1 MRRPFR
7 LMAPIALAILA
18 VGALAFFSA
27 YRAARHVPA
36 FYVQAL
42 NSTGEEQKAAG
53 QEFERQSF
61 ALHNAVRRRGH
72 WSARFTQDEINGW
85 LAAELPEKFSTA
97 LPVGI
102 SQPRVA
108 IAADRV
114 QIAAHFEQRGM
125 ETVLSLAGEIRL
137 TAEPNEIAMRIERVR
152 AGSLPMPLG
161 KLLDEISAL
170 AATAGIPLRW
180 TEVAGDPVALLR
192 LPPELDRQPFVLETL
207 ELGEGALTIAGS
219 TGGADENGG
228 QIQQAEREPN
238 DSRQR

>member
-1 MRRPFR
+1 
-7 LMAPIALAILA
+7 MAPIALAILA
-18 VGALAFFSA
+18 VGTLAFFSA
-27 YRAARHVPA
+27 YRAARHVPP

-42 NSTGEEQKAAG
+42 QATTAAQKAAG

-61 ALHNAVRRRGH
+61 ALHNALRRRGH
-72 WSARFTQDEINGW
+72 WSARFTENEINGW

-97 LPVGI
+97 LPAGI

-108 IAADRV
+108 IAAERV
-114 QIAAHFEQRGM
+114 QIAAHYEQRGI

-137 TAEPNEIAMRIERVR
+137 TSEPNEIAVRIERVR

-207 ELGEGALTIAGS
+207 DLSEGALTIAGN
-219 TGGADENGG
+219 TGGAEEKQG
-228 QIQQAEREPN
+228 QIQQAEREPSE
-238 DSRQR
+238 SRQR